1 MLSMKKIASAFLT
14 LLVTVS
20 AQAQEI
26 EMADG
31 LRSEGKIYVVVA
43 ILLVIVLG
51 LIAYLVMIDR
61 KTTRLERKVD
71 EQKRA

>member
-1 MLSMKKIASAFLT
+1 MKKIASAFLT

-71 EQKRA
+71 EQKRT

>member
-1 MLSMKKIASAFLT
+1 MKKIASAFLT

-20 AQAQEI
+20 ARAQEI

-71 EQKRA
+71 EQKRT